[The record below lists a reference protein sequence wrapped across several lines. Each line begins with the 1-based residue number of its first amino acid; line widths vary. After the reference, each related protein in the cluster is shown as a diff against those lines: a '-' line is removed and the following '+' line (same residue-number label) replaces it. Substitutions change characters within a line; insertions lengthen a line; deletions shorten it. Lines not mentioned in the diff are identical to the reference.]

1 MKSLFFFATRIISI
15 RFAVLVLSLVQTSL
29 WAAVLGL
36 DGLGIASAYIG
47 ALGVASLLGRLGTD
61 NLIVRAFK
69 NDPQFAGRFPG
80 LLLGITGSSILAAGL
95 LLAVLNLVVFRTW
108 LGNESLLFL
117 PIVLGFN
124 LALILSQILIAQKRA
139 TTASLLGNVLPVA
152 ISVGLFALAA
162 PVLDRL
168 PLSGAMVAIS
178 LFGLGHLAA
187 TLAIALLLS
196 TFWRECLLMMR
207 ATPQRI
213 QLFFGPEQ
221 WYFIGYQ
228 SMGLARGQG
237 MVLAVAALFDPT
249 LTGVFALAYRF
260 GSLLTYLN
268 EPARMF
274 AMPRVA
280 GKTADQIRHLYL
292 KMLMLNGSLGVMGIA
307 FLATM
312 YSLVHLP
319 FPTDPPFLLF
329 TLIIMGGAA
338 FNLFVG
344 PVGIILAMSGNE
356 KNNFV
361 ANLCGLICVIA
372 CTVLAAF
379 TKNAMF
385 TVIGVA
391 GASVT
396 TNLINTIKVLK
407 FIRSVD

>member
-1 MKSLFFFATRIISI
+1 MKSLFLFASRIMSVRIVVI
-15 RFAVLVLSLVQTSL
+15 VLSLTQTTL
-29 WAAVLGL
+29 WASVLGL
-36 DGLGIASAYIG
+36 EGFGVASAFIG
-47 ALGVASLLGRLGTD
+47 AVGVASLLGRLGTD
-61 NLIVRAFK
+61 NLIVREFK
-69 NDPQFAGRFPG
+69 SDPQFLGWFPS
-80 LLLGITGSSILAAGL
+80 LLLGLAGSSILAAGL
-95 LLAVLNLVVFRTW
+95 LLAVLNLVVFRTS
-108 LGNESLLFL
+108 LESQSLLFL
-117 PIVLGFN
+117 PVVLGFN
-124 LALILSQILIAQKRA
+124 LAFILSQILIAQKRA
-139 TTASLLGNVLPVA
+139 TTASLLGSALPVA

-168 PLSGAMVAIS
+168 PLSGAIIAIS
-178 LFGLGHLAA
+178 LFGLGHLVA
-187 TLAIALLLS
+187 TLAMALLLRS
-196 TFWRECLLMMR
+196 FWRECLLMMR
-207 ATPQRI
+207 ATPRRI
-213 QLFFGPEQ
+213 RLFFGPEQ

-237 MVLAVAALFDPT
+237 MVLAVATLFGPT

-280 GKTADQIRHLYL
+280 GKTAGQIRRLYRE
-292 KMLMLNGSLGVMGIA
+292 MLMLNGSLGVTGIA
-307 FLATM
+307 FLAAA

-356 KNNFV
+356 KSNFV

-372 CTVLAAF
+372 CTVVAAINQSPVF
-379 TKNAMF
+379 A
-385 TVIGVA
+385 VIGVA
-391 GASVT
+391 GASVA
-396 TNLINTIKVLK
+396 TNLINTIQMFKI
-407 FIRSVD
+407 IRNAQ